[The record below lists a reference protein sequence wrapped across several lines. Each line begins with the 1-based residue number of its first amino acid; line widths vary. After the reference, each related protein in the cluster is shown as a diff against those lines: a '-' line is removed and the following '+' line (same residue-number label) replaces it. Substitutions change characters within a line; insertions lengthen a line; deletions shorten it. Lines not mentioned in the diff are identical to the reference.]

1 MADDYSDETNVPNKL
16 LLISTQVSRICIAFA
31 NDTSANTE
39 FLKSQLSKMIQLEGF
54 DPFNFII
61 NSAKSTSQIISKAQ
75 HLAIKM
81 PDDKFN

>member
-1 MADDYSDETNVPNKL
+1 MADDYNDETNVPHKL

-39 FLKSQLSKMIQLEGF
+39 FLKSQLSKMIQLGRF
-54 DPFNFII
+54 DPFNFMI
-61 NSAKSTSQIISKAQ
+61 NSVKSTSHIISKAQ

-81 PDDKFN
+81 SDDKFN